1 MSSLQSVDVSGPF
14 PFIAANHGLP
24 TAVLST
30 LLNDAAVALEHDSGT
45 VRTCLA
51 QAMALLRDSIAY
63 VPGKQAPSRQ
73 APGEQAAFAR
83 RTADPDSNR
92 SGLAPW
98 QIRSVKAH
106 IDANLDKQ
114 LRLADLAA
122 ITRLSTSYFSIA
134 FRRSFGVSLGR
145 YLAHQRVERAQTLML
160 STDTSLS
167 QIALACGFCDQAH
180 LSRQF
185 RQAVGTTPKAW
196 RREHRI
202 GPV

>member
-1 MSSLQSVDVSGPF
+1 MSSLQSIDATGPF
-14 PFIAANHGLP
+14 PFIAAQRGLP

-51 QAMALLRDSIAY
+51 QAMALLQDSIAY
-63 VPGKQAPSRQ
+63 VPAKQIPGKQAPGYR
-73 APGEQAAFAR
+73 APGAGD
-83 RTADPDSNR
+83 TTGPGSNR

-145 YLAHQRVERAQTLML
+145 YLARQRVERAQTMML
-160 STDTSLS
+160 STGTSLS

-185 RQAVGTTPKAW
+185 RQAVGSTPKAW

-202 GPV
+202 EPM